1 MVEAAYR
8 SWNPLRGLITAMGNE
23 LSASTSV
30 SQSLG
35 PLMGYSNLS
44 LDEILDALCA
54 AGKPRV
60 ARMDH
65 GWLCSIDMHV
75 AAAGTEFKIRS
86 EFDCE
91 TPLAAARQCAERVIQ
106 TLRQW
111 CQL

>member
-1 MVEAAYR
+1 M
-8 SWNPLRGLITAMGNE
+8 NNE
-23 LSASTSV
+23 LSTQALQGLV
-30 SQSLG
+30 
-35 PLMGYSNLS
+35 PLREYADLS
-44 LDEILDALCA
+44 LTELLEALCA
-54 AGKPRV
+54 AGKPRL

-86 EFDCE
+86 EFDRE